1 MQIIKDNM
9 QIIKDNQITN
19 DTWEHRPD
27 DTELGD
33 GDVTISLARLQQNG
47 KESSNRKGKLGVRIL
62 PSDSLE
68 GIADYLPKLA
78 LIELHF
84 PELADGRLFSHAW
97 LLRNRYHYTGEIR
110 ATGHYLPDQVF
121 YLSRVGVNSFFP
133 EKSGDLS
140 VTLASLNDFS
150 VKYQPSVN

>member
-1 MQIIKDNM
+1 M

-19 DTWEHRPD
+19 DAWEYRPD
-27 DTELGD
+27 DVELGN
-33 GDVTISLARLQQNG
+33 GDVTISLARLQQQGNELI
-47 KESSNRKGKLGVRIL
+47 KHKGKLGVRIV
-62 PSDSLE
+62 PADSVE
-68 GIADYLPKLA
+68 GLADYLPTMA
-78 LIELHF
+78 LVELYF

-97 LLRNRYHYTGEIR
+97 LLRNRYNYQGEIR

-121 YLSRVGVNSFFP
+121 YLSRVGVNSFYP
-133 EKSGDLS
+133 EKAEDLS

>member
-1 MQIIKDNM
+1 M

-19 DTWEHRPD
+19 DTWGHRPD
-27 DTELGD
+27 DTELGG
-33 GDVTISLARLQQNG
+33 GDITISLARLQQNG
-47 KESSNRKGKLGVRIL
+47 KDLINHKGKLGVRIL

-78 LIELHF
+78 LIELYF

-97 LLRNRYHYTGEIR
+97 LLRNRYHYAGEIR

-121 YLSRVGVNSFFP
+121 YLSRVGVNSFYP
-133 EKSGDLS
+133 EKAEDLL

-150 VKYQPSVN
+150 VKYQPSVK

>member
-1 MQIIKDNM
+1 M

-19 DTWEHRPD
+19 DTWEYRPD
-27 DTELGD
+27 DAELGD
-33 GDVTISLARLQQNG
+33 GDVTIPLARLQQYG
-47 KESSNRKGKLGVRIL
+47 KEPSNRKGKLGVRIT
-62 PSDSLE
+62 PSDSIE
-68 GIADYLPKLA
+68 GLADYLPNLA
-78 LIELHF
+78 LIELYF

-97 LLRNRYHYTGEIR
+97 LLRNRYNYNGEIR

-121 YLSRVGVNSFFP
+121 YLSRVGVNSFYP
-133 EKSGDLS
+133 EKTEDLP